1 MVDKMLYINYNI
13 IMSDFEKYSESNK
26 KLFLEEMEKLNNKID
41 RLQTTVD
48 ELNTKLNKH
57 ISFIDETYEGLKN
70 PINAARKWLGR

>member
-13 IMSDFEKYSESNK
+13 TMSDFEKYSESNK

>member
-13 IMSDFEKYSESNK
+13 TMSDFEKYSESNK

-48 ELNTKLNKH
+48 ELNAKLNKH